1 MKNDENEQ
9 FALNK
14 SKSNVK
20 NRKLLF
26 SAQIYFF
33 KIVYLL

>member
-9 FALNK
+9 FVLNK

-20 NRKLLF
+20 NRKFLF
-26 SAQIYFF
+26 SVQI
-33 KIVYLL
+33 